1 MTNAGN
7 WDAQL
12 KKGLVELCILAMAVE
27 KERYGYE
34 LTSALSSADGFS
46 VPEGTVYPVLRRLA
60 ADGLLE
66 SRWEESSSGPPR
78 KYYRATPRGVARLDQ
93 LISQWRV
100 TTAAVDRFINDI
112 QEGRGSGRSG
122 EL

>member
-1 MTNAGN
+1 MANGGN

-12 KKGLVELCILAMAVE
+12 KKGLVELCILAMTVK

-66 SRWEESSSGPPR
+66 SRWEESNSGPPR
-78 KYYRATPRGVARLDQ
+78 KYYRATPKGVALLDK

-100 TTAAVDRFINDI
+100 TTIAVDRFINGID
-112 QEGRGSGRSG
+112 QEV
-122 EL
+122 

>member
-12 KKGLVELCILAMAVE
+12 KKGLIELCVLAMAAQ

-34 LTSALSSADGFS
+34 LASALSSPDGFS

-60 ADGLLE
+60 ADGLLS

-78 KYYRATPRGVARLDQ
+78 KYYRATPKGMAHLDW
-93 LISQWRV
+93 LVSQWK
-100 TTAAVDRFINDI
+100 TTVSAVDRFISKM
-112 QEGRGSGRSG
+112 GT
-122 EL
+122 